1 MTKGKILQSIWDNL
15 PDDRK
20 QRIQARA
27 EQLETEYLTLQE
39 LRKAA
44 GLTQAEISRSLRMPQ
59 SNVSRLERESDMLLS
74 TLRNYIDA
82 IGGNLTIVVELP
94 NKPPV
99 RLNTLSDL
107 VSQDVDS
114 KDHLYRLKVGRDFL
128 EGNDPVAVQ
137 VREMLATRNI
147 SDIVAQLEHV
157 YQNTPR
163 TKWRYAGADVL
174 AGTVANSVADR
185 ELSDGNEKIQIQ
197 KLAKNLLDKLAEL
210 WEN

>member
-15 PDDRK
+15 PDERK

-27 EQLETEYLTLQE
+27 EELETEYLTLQE

-94 NKPPV
+94 NQPPV

-107 VSQDVDS
+107 VSHEVDS
-114 KDHLYRLKVGRDFL
+114 K
-128 EGNDPVAVQ
+128 
-137 VREMLATRNI
+137 T
-147 SDIVAQLEHV
+147 
-157 YQNTPR
+157 
-163 TKWRYAGADVL
+163 
-174 AGTVANSVADR
+174 
-185 ELSDGNEKIQIQ
+185 
-197 KLAKNLLDKLAEL
+197 
-210 WEN
+210 